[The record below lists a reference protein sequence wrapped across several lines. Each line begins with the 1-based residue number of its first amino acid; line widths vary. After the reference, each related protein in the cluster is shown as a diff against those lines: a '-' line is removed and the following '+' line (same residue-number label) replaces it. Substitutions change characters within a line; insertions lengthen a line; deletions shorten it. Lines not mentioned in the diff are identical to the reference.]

1 MTLALLID
9 DARAEYA
16 ELGVFATDTYMA
28 LSNAGLNPEA
38 LAGQFERELE
48 NEQ

>member
-9 DARAEYA
+9 DARAEYG
-16 ELGVFATDTYMA
+16 ELGVFAADTYMA
-28 LSNAGLNPEA
+28 LTNAGLNPDA
-38 LAGQFERELE
+38 LARQFERELE